1 MTGNVSKTHAADQL
15 RKRFNYVR
23 LAEAELESAKKPLT
37 RIDHAER
44 DLADNLTATIAKINA
59 ELEALRE
66 RDSAALVVWSQS
78 GAGPY
83 PTPAT
88 SERSDAMARLDGAE
102 RQLAA
107 LRQHFAQAR
116 DAATVSIEAV
126 AFAQT
131 AHEIAASQVA
141 HFIAPAVIEY
151 AEALG
156 ALYVKRANELAEL
169 HGELCGVSE
178 FLTADARA
186 VTYHGRATG
195 LRFDAYSPPDL
206 KLPAFDLAAFAD
218 SKIDYNQLVIPT
230 PPEAIARGKAAVAQ
244 FIQDLKSE

>member
-1 MTGNVSKTHAADQL
+1 MTDNVSKTHAADQL
-15 RKRFNYVR
+15 RKRFNYVK
-23 LAEAELESAKKPLT
+23 LAEAELESAKKPLN
-37 RIDHAER
+37 RLDHAEI
-44 DLADNLTATIAKINA
+44 DAVDFIVNEISAAKN
-59 ELEALRE
+59 ELERLQNEDAVALR
-66 RDSAALVVWSQS
+66 VWSDL
-78 GAGPY
+78 GHGPY
-83 PTPAT
+83 PSPRMAERAAAAAKVAEA
-88 SERSDAMARLDGAE
+88 ERS
-102 RQLAA
+102 LAA

-195 LRFDAYSPPDL
+195 LRFDAYLPPDL
-206 KLPAFDLAAFAD
+206 RLPAFDLAAFAD
-218 SKIDYNQLVIPT
+218 SKIDYNMVIVPT

-244 FIQDLKSE
+244 FIQDLKE